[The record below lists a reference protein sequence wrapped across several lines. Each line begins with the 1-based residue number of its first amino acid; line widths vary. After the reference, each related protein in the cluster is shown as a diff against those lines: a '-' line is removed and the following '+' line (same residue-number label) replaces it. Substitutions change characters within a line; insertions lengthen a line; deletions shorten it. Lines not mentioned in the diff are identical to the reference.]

1 MHGTTTMRRQGMHRP
16 GNARRNFPGWGHGR
30 PVSQTPVSDTALA
43 NVMSASCSCGGHCP
57 GCRGSGDLPSV
68 INIGLFDDHYEREAD
83 AVAERAM
90 KQAPVGT
97 VSQRAASAVQRK
109 TEMQSRDLQIAGDVQ
124 THGLLSGSGE
134 ALSPSL
140 NYEFATRL
148 GYDFSKVRIHRDH
161 AAGLAS
167 DSLGARAFTLGRHI
181 AFARGEYAPDTN
193 TGKQLLAHELAHVV
207 QQQRQ
212 PMLQRK
218 VVSPGGHSLDDY
230 LIQKGVS
237 YSGKAPVYTTF
248 SIDYSSQ
255 DNEILSS
262 MLASDRL
269 FYVEPGKTE
278 QDTQNNLGE
287 HVDVRKRI
295 VKYTAMKQYHFGV
308 DSNTRVNPKYWGSSG
323 SKYYV
328 KPKMSA
334 TEAYEDMIKSSSY
347 SVSCHMATKVTML
360 AGTGD
365 RNLVRDTGV
374 KSGDWIP
381 GDWGYVDNVTYM
393 PVINQPGEEG
403 ENIIYVGNG
412 RYWGHI
418 SSAQTYKS
426 LPDWVKLVKQWGF
439 PMVKAWRERPIN
451 GLIK

>member
-1 MHGTTTMRRQGMHRP
+1 MHGMTTIIRQGMHGP
-16 GNARRNFPGWGHGR
+16 GNARRHSPGRAHGR
-30 PVSQTPVSDTALA
+30 PLSPMPVSDTDLVS
-43 NVMSASCSCGGHCP
+43 VMPTSCSCGGHCP

-68 INIGLFDDHYEREAD
+68 INIGRSDDHYEREAD
-83 AVAERAM
+83 VVAERAM
-90 KQAPVGT
+90 KQAPVDA
-97 VSQRAASAVQRK
+97 VSQRPASAIQRK
-109 TEMQSRDLQIAGDVQ
+109 AEIRSRDLHIAGDVQ
-124 THGLLSGSGE
+124 THGLLTGSGE

-140 NYEFATRL
+140 NHEFATRL
-148 GYDFSKVRIHRDH
+148 GYDFSKVRIHRDP
-161 AAGLAS
+161 AAGLAA

-218 VVSPGGHSLDDY
+218 LVSPGGHSLDAY

-237 YSGKAPVYTTF
+237 YSGKAPVYATF

-295 VKYTAMKQYHFGV
+295 IKYTAMKQYHFGV

-323 SKYYV
+323 NKYYV

-365 RNLVRDTGV
+365 RSLAKDTGV

-393 PVINQPGEEG
+393 RLINRPGEEG

-426 LPDWVKLVKQWGF
+426 LADWVKLVTKWGV
-439 PMVKAWRERPIN
+439 PLVRDWRKRPVN
-451 GLIK
+451 GLVK